1 MSSGDERW
9 MKRAL
14 RLAARG
20 AGRTSPNPMVGAV
33 IVAGGRLVGEGHHK
47 QVGGPHAEV
56 WALRQAGDAAR
67 GATIYVTLEPCSH
80 YGRTPPCTDAIIA
93 AGIGKVVAALLDP
106 SPKVNGRGVQLLRDA
121 GIEVE
126 VGVLEQEARELNAAY
141 LKHTTTGLPLVSL
154 KAAMSLDGKIATRTG
169 ESKWITGERARKFG
183 HKLRAAHDAVMVG
196 IGTVLTDDPRLTAR
210 VGRRLRE
217 ACAGGVHERRPQA
230 GRSPLRLVVD
240 SAGRTPPGAAVV
252 TADARPP
259 VIAVTASAPQE
270 RVDAL
275 RQAGAEVWVLPAMG
289 AGFVKPALAGFT
301 NPAPNVGGRV
311 DLAAL
316 MRRLG
321 EEQVQ
326 SLLIEGGGTLAS
338 AALAAGLVDRVYFLL
353 APLIIGG
360 AAAPTAVDGEGV
372 ARLSETWRITN
383 MRVRR
388 IGEDLLIT
396 GDVL

>member
-67 GATIYVTLEPCSH
+67 GATMYVTLEPCSH

-106 SPKVNGRGVQLLRDA
+106 NPEVNGRGVQLLRDA
-121 GIEVE
+121 GIQVE
-126 VGVLEQEARELNAAY
+126 VGLLEHEARELNAAY

-169 ESKWITGERARKFG
+169 ESKWITGERARRFG

-196 IGTVLTDDPRLTAR
+196 IGTVLTDDPRLNVR

-217 ACAGGVHERRPQA
+217 ACAGGVHPSASLRAGEARSRA
-230 GRSPLRLVVD
+230 GRGPLRLVVD
-240 SAGRTPPGAAVV
+240 SAARTPPEAAVLR
-252 TADARPP
+252 ADERSP
-259 VIAVTASAPQE
+259 VIAVTGSAPEE

-275 RQAGAEVWVLPAMG
+275 RRAGATVWTLPA
-289 AGFVKPALAGFT
+289 
-301 NPAPNVGGRV
+301 VGERV

-316 MRRLG
+316 LRRLG

-360 AAAPTAVDGEGV
+360 AAAPTPVDGEGV

>member
-20 AGRTSPNPMVGAV
+20 AGRTSPNPMVAAV

-67 GATIYVTLEPCSH
+67 GATMYVTLEPCSH

-93 AGIGKVVAALLDP
+93 AGISTVIAAVPDP
-106 SPKVNGRGVQLLRDA
+106 NPKVNGEGIKRLRDA

-126 VGVLEQEARELNAAY
+126 VGVLEQQARQLNAAY

-196 IGTVLTDDPRLTAR
+196 IGTVLADDPRLTAR

-217 ACAGGVHERRPQA
+217 ACDGGVHEPRPQA
-230 GRSPLRLVVD
+230 GRGPLRLVVD
-240 SAGRTPPGAAVV
+240 SAARTPPEAAVLR
-252 TADARPP
+252 ADERSP
-259 VIAVTASAPQE
+259 VIAVTGSAPEE
-270 RVDAL
+270 RIEAL
-275 RQAGAEVWVLPAMG
+275 RRAGATVWTLPA
-289 AGFVKPALAGFT
+289 AGE
-301 NPAPNVGGRV
+301 RV

-316 MRRLG
+316 LRRLG

-326 SLLIEGGGTLAS
+326 SVLIEGGGTLAS
-338 AALAAGLVDRVYFLL
+338 AALAAGLVDRVYFFL

-360 AAAPTAVDGEGV
+360 AAAPSAVDGEGV

-396 GDVL
+396 GDVAR

>member
-1 MSSGDERW
+1 

-33 IVAGGRLVGEGHHK
+33 IVSGGRLVGEGYHK

-56 WALRQAGDAAR
+56 WALRAAGEAAR
-67 GATIYVTLEPCSH
+67 GATMYVTLEPCCH
-80 YGRTPPCTDAIIA
+80 QGRTPPCTDAIVA
-93 AGIGKVVAALLDP
+93 AGIGKVVAAVLDP
-106 SPKVNGRGVQLLRDA
+106 NPKGNGRGVQLLRDA

-126 VGVLEQEARELNAAY
+126 VGLLEQEARELNAAY

-169 ESKWITGERARKFG
+169 ESKWITGERARRFA
-183 HKLRAAHDAVMVG
+183 HKLRARHDAVMVG
-196 IGTVLTDDPRLTAR
+196 IGTVLSDDPKLTVR
-210 VGRRLRE
+210 SVR
-217 ACAGGVHERRPQA
+217 
-230 GRSPLRLVVD
+230 GRSPVRLVVD
-240 SAGRTPPGAAVV
+240 SAARTPPTAALL
-252 TADARPP
+252 TAGERPP
-259 VIAVTASAPQE
+259 VIAVTEKAPDE

-275 RQAGAEVWVLPAMG
+275 RRAGAEVWVLPAEPHPPSPSP
-289 AGFVKPALAGFT
+289 PAER
-301 NPAPNVGGRV
+301 GRV

-316 MRRLG
+316 LRRLG

-326 SLLIEGGGTLAS
+326 SVLVEGGGTLAS
-338 AALAAGLVDRVYFLL
+338 AALAAGLVDRVYFFI

-360 AAAPTAVDGEGV
+360 AEAPTAVGGEGV
-372 ARLSETWRITN
+372 ARLSEAWRIRN